1 MNTPELKN
9 INHGQPERGLPVS
22 GETIRLQYPL
32 SVDGMLMESLTMR
45 RPLVRDRLAAEKAS
59 GSEVEKEI
67 RLIANLCEMAP
78 QHVELLDLADYSK
91 LQECLAGFLS

>member
-1 MNTPELKN
+1 MNTAELKN
-9 INHGQPERGLPVS
+9 INHTQSDLPATD
-22 GETIRLQYPL
+22 GTIRLQYPL
-32 SVDGMLMESLTMR
+32 SVDGMVIESLTMR
-45 RPLVRDRLAAEKAS
+45 RPLVRDRLVAEKAS

-78 QHVELLDLADYSK
+78 QHIELLDLADYGK

>member
-9 INHGQPERGLPVS
+9 INHNQLRSDSSTTGG
-22 GETIRLQYPL
+22 TIQLQYPI
-32 SVDGMLMESLTMR
+32 SVDGMVIESLTMR
-45 RPLVRDRLAAEKAS
+45 RPLVRDRLVAEKAS

-78 QHVELLDLADYSK
+78 QHIELLDLADYAK